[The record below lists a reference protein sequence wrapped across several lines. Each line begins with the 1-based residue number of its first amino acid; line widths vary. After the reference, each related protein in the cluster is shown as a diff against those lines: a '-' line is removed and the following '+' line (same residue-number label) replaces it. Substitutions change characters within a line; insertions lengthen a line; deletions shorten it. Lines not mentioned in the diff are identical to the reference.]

1 MAKLNRDNQK
11 GFTIV
16 ELVVVIIIL
25 GILAATALPRFIDV
39 ADDAHNSVVEA
50 VSGGLSSG
58 AGLWKA
64 HYVANNEPVSAA
76 IDSITLHYSSTGY
89 PDSDDG
95 TLDSA
100 ACAAVFTGLL
110 AQAPPVSSAGSSN
123 GTALK
128 LLTSDAYDWYTEDSS
143 TGVVCAYY
151 YGGRGASATG
161 AIVSYNTTTGAVTY
175 TDADD

>member
-110 AQAPPVSSAGSSN
+110 AQAPPVSSAGSS